1 MTMTKLPHES
11 VATTARKWFE
21 KLAPYRRASN
31 GRAAFELV
39 LTFGLYA
46 ALTAALYAAVLM
58 GQYWALLAL
67 PLGALLIV
75 RLFIIQH
82 DCGHNSFLSTKKL
95 NDWTGRIL
103 GVLTFTPYD
112 MWRRD
117 HALHHAFSGN
127 LEQRGTGGDI
137 TTLTLEEYK
146 ALSPSGKFWYRVYRH
161 PFLLFALAPA
171 YLYLLQHRIPFG
183 QWTKKMPWVS
193 TMGTNLGMIAFY
205 GAIIALVGWKAFLI
219 VQIPIICLGGSI
231 GIWLFYVQHQFD
243 ETHWS
248 RKPEW
253 TREHAALYGSSYYA
267 LPQPLMWFT
276 GNIGVHH
283 VHHLSAR
290 VPFYNLQKT
299 LRAFPELKTMNRLG
313 FIESFRCTRLALWD
327 EARGRLLSFSQARA
341 LMQA

>member
-1 MTMTKLPHES
+1 MSSDNVKL
-11 VATTARKWFE
+11 TARTWFE
-21 KLAPYRRASN
+21 RLAPFRRANN
-31 GRAAFELV
+31 GRAVFEFLLTLSLYVFVSAV
-39 LTFGLYA
+39 LYIGVLNSQYWVLLGSPLA
-46 ALTAALYAAVLM
+46 ALLV
-58 GQYWALLAL
+58 
-67 PLGALLIV
+67 V

-95 NDWTGRIL
+95 NDTLGRFL

-112 MWRRD
+112 HWRLD
-117 HALHHAFSGN
+117 HALHHSFSGN
-127 LEQRGTGGDI
+127 LEMRGTGGDI

-146 ALSPSGKFWYRVYRH
+146 ALSPMGRFGYRAYRH
-161 PFLLFALAPA
+161 PITLFVLAPA
-171 YLYLLQHRIPFG
+171 YLYLLQQRVPFG
-183 QWTKKMPWVS
+183 EWKKKMPWAS
-193 TMGTNLGMIAFY
+193 TMGTNLGMVVVY
-205 GAIIALVGWKAFLI
+205 GALMMLVGWKAFLI

-253 TREHAALYGSSYYA
+253 TREHAALYGSSYYV

-299 LRAFPELKTMNRLG
+299 LKAYPELKGMNRLSLL
-313 FIESFRCTRLALWD
+313 ESFSCTRLALWD
-327 EARGRLLSFSQARA
+327 EAKGKLLSFREARKMVA
-341 LMQA
+341 A

>member
-1 MTMTKLPHES
+1 MPENS
-11 VATTARKWFE
+11 VQITARKWFDR
-21 KLAPYRRASN
+21 LAPYRRASN
-31 GRAAFELV
+31 GRAAFELI
-39 LTFGLYA
+39 LTIGLF
-46 ALTAALYAAVLM
+46 AAVNAVLYM
-58 GQYWALLAL
+58 GVLAGQYWVLLGL
-67 PLGALLIV
+67 PIASLLVV

-95 NDWTGRIL
+95 NDNLGRAL

-112 MWRRD
+112 HWRRD

-137 TTLTLEEYK
+137 MTLTVEEYQ
-146 ALSPSGKFWYRVYRH
+146 ALSPFKQLRYRVYRH

-171 YLYLLQHRIPFG
+171 YLYLLQQRMPMG
-183 QWTKKMPWVS
+183 NWTRKMPWVS
-193 TMGTNLGMIAFY
+193 TMGTNIAMIAFY
-205 GAIIALVGWKAFLI
+205 GLVIALVGWKAFLI
-219 VQIPIICLGGSI
+219 VQIPMICLGGSI

-253 TREHAALYGSSYYA
+253 TREHSALYGSSYYV

-313 FIESFRCTRLALWD
+313 FFESFRCTRLALWD
-327 EARGRLLSFSQARA
+327 EAKGQLLSFREARA
-341 LMQA
+341 LAAA